1 MNNTV
6 NQKSEILFLYE
17 STYSIPNGDPF
28 TGEQRYDEETKK
40 ILVSDV
46 RIKRFIRNH
55 LEEVEKEPIYVSDK
69 TGAGKTDAK
78 NVLSWI
84 AQNRNPKKKT
94 DIGEILKEQI
104 DVRLFGGI
112 STLGDKVELTK
123 LDKEGKEVKNK
134 EGKTVKQKYTN
145 GHVQFTGPVQFALLN
160 PSLNEVNLRM
170 HQNTTH
176 FTSKAENTQGSIGT
190 TTIVPYGIIQIH
202 GWVNPRSA
210 EKTGLTN
217 EDVHKMYKSLWE
229 SVNDIN
235 TRTKSNQNSTLLL
248 EIIYEQQHYKVYG
261 VDRLIKIIPKEG
273 KNSEQIRSIEDYD
286 LDLSEL
292 LALKDNPK
300 IKEIRFYTDIDDVKD
315 KFADEDKF
323 TSIEFYPQNK

>member
-1 MNNTV
+1 MSNTI

-46 RIKRFIRNH
+46 RIKRFIRNY
-55 LEEVEKEPIYVSDK
+55 LEEVENEPIYVSDK

-78 NVLSWI
+78 NVLKWI
-84 AQNRNPKKKT
+84 AENRNSNKKT

-112 STLGDKVELTK
+112 STLDDKALKNIKV
-123 LDKEGKEVKNK
+123 DGKACK
-134 EGKTVKQKYTN
+134 N

-176 FTSKAENTQGSIGT
+176 FTSKADNTQGSIGT
-190 TTIVPYGIIQIH
+190 TTIVPYGLIQIH

-217 EDVHKMYKSLWE
+217 ADKEKMFKALWE

-235 TRTKSNQNSTLLL
+235 TRSKSNQNSTLLI
-248 EIIYEQQHYKVYG
+248 EIVYTKPHYKVYG
-261 VDRLIKIIPKEG
+261 VDRLVKITPKNG
-273 KNSEQIRSIEDYD
+273 KTSEQIRSMEDYD
-286 LDLSEL
+286 FDFSKLTDLQ
-292 LALKDNPK
+292 KNPK
-300 IKEIRFYTDIDDVKD
+300 VAEVRYYTDIDEVSDKLSKFD
-315 KFADEDKF
+315 KFKSMD
-323 TSIEFYPQNK
+323 FYKNQ

>member
-1 MNNTV
+1 MSNTI

-55 LEEVEKEPIYVSDK
+55 LEEVAGEHIYVSDN

-84 AQNRNPKKKT
+84 AENRNPKKKT

-112 STLGDKVELTK
+112 STLGDKLK
-123 LDKEGKEVKNK
+123 LKIDGEDKNF
-134 EGKTVKQKYTN
+134 TN
-145 GHVQFTGPVQFALLN
+145 GHVQYTGPVQFALLN

-190 TTIVPYGIIQIH
+190 TTIVPYSILQIH

-210 EKTGLTN
+210 EKTGLTDIDK
-217 EDVHKMYKSLWE
+217 EKMFKALWE

-235 TRTKSNQNSTLLL
+235 TRSKSNQNSTLLV
-248 EIIYEQQHYKVYG
+248 EIVYAEQHYKIYG
-261 VDRLIKIIPKEG
+261 ADRLIKIIPKNG
-273 KNSEQIRSIEDYD
+273 KTSEQIRSMEDYD
-286 LDLSEL
+286 FDLSKLIVLQE
-292 LALKDNPK
+292 NPK
-300 IKEIRFYTDIDDVKD
+300 VKAIRYYTDIDEIVTTFSKFD
-315 KFADEDKF
+315 KFKSMD
-323 TSIEFYPQNK
+323 FYINQ

>member
-1 MNNTV
+1 MNKTI

-46 RIKRFIRNH
+46 RIKRFIRDY
-55 LEEVEKEPIYVSDK
+55 LEEVEKEQIYVSDK

-78 NVLSWI
+78 NVLAWI
-84 AQNRNPKKKT
+84 AFNKNPNNKK
-94 DIGEILKEQI
+94 DIGEILKGLI

-112 STLGDKVELTK
+112 STLGDNAKLKKV
-123 LDKEGKEVKNK
+123 DINGNIIKEGKKDVEVEFK
-134 EGKTVKQKYTN
+134 N

-160 PSLNEVNLRM
+160 PSLNEIDLRM

-176 FTSKAENTQGSIGT
+176 FTSKADNTQGSIGT
-190 TTIVPYGIIQIH
+190 TTVVPYGIIQIH

-210 EKTGLTN
+210 EKTGMTA
-217 EDVHKMYKSLWE
+217 EDKTKMFKALWQ

-235 TRTKSNQNSTLLL
+235 TRSKSNQNSTLLI
-248 EIIYEQQHYKVYG
+248 EIIYAKPQDKIYG
-261 VDRLIKIIPKEG
+261 VDRLIKIAPKNG
-273 KNSEQIRSIEDYD
+273 KTSEQIRSMGDYD
-286 LDLSEL
+286 FDFSEL
-292 LALKDNPK
+292 SKLQDNPK
-300 IKEIRFYTDIDDVKD
+300 VSEIQYYTDIDEIAD
-315 KFADEDKF
+315 KFSKF
-323 TSIEFYPQNK
+323 NKFKSMDFYKKL